1 LQYRESAGKA
11 DVSHLQLQGKDQE
24 LMKGMLLTEFAT
36 SEIRNLKLARYYLA
50 FMLLAALMQ
59 MLSWFR

>member
-1 LQYRESAGKA
+1 
-11 DVSHLQLQGKDQE
+11 
-24 LMKGMLLTEFAT
+24 MKGMLLTEFAT